1 MKKVFSIAGF
11 GSAALVALML
21 AVGISGCSDQNSNKG
36 PSPDSAASA
45 VAPKAA
51 EQRESSTVEAK
62 TEHNEGSP
70 VEEEAAEKNLDM
82 TPDQYAKNFNAIMA
96 KLKEPFRIKPHVEK
110 GESADTFK
118 SALNDNLYVIGS
130 ISKTSGKLTSIV
142 FMGAGD
148 GTVESGANIIIVAT
162 GALTAAVPNGTTKTV
177 GPVVGSL
184 MSDFDQK
191 SGKSASK
198 IFNDVKLW
206 HTRSEQMGAWFG
218 AEPA

>member
-1 MKKVFSIAGF
+1 M
-11 GSAALVALML
+11 
-21 AVGISGCSDQNSNKG
+21 
-36 PSPDSAASA
+36 
-45 VAPKAA
+45 
-51 EQRESSTVEAK
+51 ETK
-62 TEHNEGSP
+62 TEQKEGSP
-70 VEEEAAEKNLDM
+70 VDAEAAEKNLDM

-96 KLKEPFRIKPHVEK
+96 NLKEPFRIKPRVEK

-130 ISKTSGKLTSIV
+130 ISKTTGKLTSIV

-148 GTVESGANIIIVAT
+148 GTVKSGANIIIVSTA
-162 GALTAAVPNGTTKTV
+162 ALTAAVPNGTTKTV
-177 GPVVGSL
+177 GPVVVSL
-184 MSDFDQK
+184 MSDFDEK

-198 IFNDVKLW
+198 VFNDVKLW